1 MRRSLH
7 VSAPLLVAAALTLAT
22 GCERPE
28 MQRCVDEQN
37 MVVDDD
43 LCHAIGEQRTIGGN
57 PHKPPVYRYY
67 YGGTGS
73 PESGTTAEGGRFE
86 PDPTHSYKIATSSV
100 TVRNGFGNKYA
111 PWIIGAAGLLLL
123 WKVGE

>member
-1 MRRSLH
+1 MAS
-7 VSAPLLVAAALTLAT
+7 
-22 GCERPE
+22 GCQRPE

-43 LCHAIGEQRTIGGN
+43 LCHAVGEQRTLGSTAT
-57 PHKPPVYRYY
+57 PSTFRYY

-73 PESGTTAEGGRFE
+73 TESGTTAQGGSYA
-86 PDPTHSYKIATSSV
+86 PDSGHTYKVANSSV
-100 TVRNGFGNKYA
+100 TTRGGFGNTYA

-123 WKVGE
+123 WRVGE